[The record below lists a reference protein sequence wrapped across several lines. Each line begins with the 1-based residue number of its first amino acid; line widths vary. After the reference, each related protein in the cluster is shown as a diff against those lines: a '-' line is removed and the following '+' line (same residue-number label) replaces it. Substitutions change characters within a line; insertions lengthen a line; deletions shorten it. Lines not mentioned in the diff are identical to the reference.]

1 MKCERGGGACVDYKS
16 IKFKNYKLF
25 DEVKLDDLGKVNVI
39 IGKNNSGKSSLIDVV
54 SAAYDAQQ
62 YDIIQKN
69 IGDITASTVVTST
82 MSQAIFSGYSRIGS
96 WSPGSYEKAVVG
108 KNIDFN
114 IIYNGTSYGKSLK
127 LELNSDDSIINELK
141 GQWHSGLR
149 EIENELDKTCFRR
162 MSAERNIVPEEPS
175 MKGLSDTGDGA
186 SNLIRKILTENTYD
200 ESLIEGKL
208 LNDLNQIMYP
218 DSEFEMIRIQQISN
232 EGNGLWEVFL
242 QEKGQQ
248 RVPLSKMGSGLK
260 TVIII
265 LLNLLVIPTLSKDKK
280 FVYAFEE
287 IENNLH
293 PALQRRIFN
302 YLYDFAIRENTTIFL
317 TTHSHVAIN
326 CFYDKDQTCI
336 YHIEKIDGKAVIKR
350 IETYIDKAEILSDL
364 DVKASDILQSNGI
377 IWVEGPSDRIY
388 IKKWLEIFTDNK
400 FIEGQH
406 YQFLYYGGRLLS
418 QYSAKEETDLISIL
432 TTNRNA
438 AIVID
443 SDKRNRQASINET
456 KKRVVGEFEG
466 LNMFNWVTK
475 GKEIENYIPVQA
487 LRDLLSNS
495 KLKQCTQYELFPQY
509 IERHYKGFIGKKVA
523 FANTIV
529 PFLTKDNS
537 EKIMDLEKKIK
548 ELYTFIGKWNGL
560 EKGCG

>member
-1 MKCERGGGACVDYKS
+1 MDYKS
-16 IKFKNYKLF
+16 IKFKKYKLF
-25 DEVKLDDLGKVNVI
+25 DEVKLDELGKVNVI

-54 SAAYDAQQ
+54 AAAYDVQRYEQ
-62 YDIIQKN
+62 IKKN
-69 IGDITASTVVTST
+69 LGELMGSTAITKRMVQDV
-82 MSQAIFSGYSRIGS
+82 FGGYSGIGRWNPS
-96 WSPGSYEKAVVG
+96 NYSDAVVG
-108 KNIDFN
+108 KELHFTILS
-114 IIYNGTSYGKSLK
+114 NGSTR
-127 LELNSDDSIINELK
+127 NSSSRVEINSTDSIVNELK
-141 GQWHSGLR
+141 GQWRLGVR
-149 EIENELDKTCFRR
+149 EIEHSIDSTCFRR
-162 MSAERNIVPEEPS
+162 MSAERNIVPEEIS
-175 MKGLSDTGDGA
+175 SAGLSESGEGA
-186 SNLIRKILTENTYD
+186 SNLIRKILAESAYD

-208 LNDLNQIMYP
+208 LHDLNQIMYP

-265 LLNLLVIPTLSKDKK
+265 LLNLLVMPTLSKDKK

-293 PALQRRIFN
+293 PALQRRIFK
-302 YLYDFAIRENTTIFL
+302 YLYDFAIEKNTTIFL

-336 YHIEKIDGKAVIKR
+336 YHIEKIAGKAVIKR

-400 FIEGQH
+400 YIEGQH

-487 LRDLLSNS
+487 LQDLLLNS

-537 EKIMDLEKKIK
+537 EKMMDLEKKIK
-548 ELYTFIGKWNGL
+548 DLYAFIGKWNGMF
-560 EKGCG
+560 